1 MVATLILSIAVII
14 LSEAVGVLAYALYKV
29 KKELKQTIDNL
40 DNLADCVLKLAKHT
54 AGVEIVEHDG
64 TEITFPNN
72 EGF

>member
-1 MVATLILSIAVII
+1 MVAILILSIAVII
-14 LSEAVGVLAYALYKV
+14 LSEAVGVLAYKLYETR
-29 KKELKQTIDNL
+29 KELIQTIDNV

-54 AGVEIVEHDG
+54 AGVDIVEHDG